1 MDALGLD
8 YQVVFPTPMLTLGMH
23 PQDDIEAALGAA
35 YNKWL
40 VEAHPA
46 ARTIASRA

>member
-23 PQDDIEAALGAA
+23 PQDDIEVALGAA

-40 VEAHPA
+40 VE
-46 ARTIASRA
+46 RSCRTTIASRA

>member
-23 PQDDIEAALGAA
+23 PQDDIEVALGAPTTNGWSSA
-35 YNKWL
+35 SC
-40 VEAHPA
+40 P
-46 ARTIASRA
+46 RTTASRA